1 MKNKE
6 FLKYLFQNDPIH
18 LGPSEYACPVCSKIM
33 RSRAEVIRHIRVHT
47 GEKPFTCNKCNFKT
61 SQKASL
67 LAHLKSRR
75 HLETNPYEYA

>member
-1 MKNKE
+1 MKNKRFI
-6 FLKYLFQNDPIH
+6 FLQNPVPIR
-18 LGPSEYACPVCSKIM
+18 LAGQQYACSYCGKVMKSK
-33 RSRAEVIRHIRVHT
+33 AEVVRHIRVHT